1 MARTVWWSLSGLAL
15 LGSLGIALAQET
27 APVPQPRPA
36 AFPVK
41 PAGSLDVAGNPL
53 PINLPSALQ
62 LANARGLDIAVA
74 SERLRVAAAQ
84 LEHANTLWLPTIL
97 LGTDYGR
104 HDGKIQDTAGNVTDS
119 SKSNFLLGAGPS
131 AVFAVSDAIFA
142 PLSARQVVQA
152 RQAGV
157 QVATN
162 DTLLSVAEA
171 YFTVQQARG
180 ELAGA
185 GEAVRLAE
193 ELVRRTQQVYD
204 QGRAPQVEVARVRG
218 ELARR
223 RQAVHLARERWRVA
237 SADLIRILRLDASAL
252 VDPVEPPHLQVTLV
266 ALDRPVDELIPVGLT
281 NRPEL
286 AAQQALVRATLE
298 QLRQERIRPLV
309 PSILLRGASTNVT
322 GTLAGGYFGGGRN
335 DNLNQFGARGD
346 FDLQVLWELQNL
358 GFGNRARVNER
369 RAEHELA
376 LLESLRVQDRVAAE
390 VARAYAQGQEAA
402 ARVGDARTEVGDA
415 IASVNGNLSGV
426 KEVKR
431 VGNLDILVIRPQE
444 VVAAIEA
451 LAQAYNDYYGA
462 VADFNRAQFRLYH
475 AMGQPAQVILNGG
488 LLACQTGRTQR

>member
-1 MARTVWWSLSGLAL
+1 
-15 LGSLGIALAQET
+15 
-27 APVPQPRPA
+27 
-36 AFPVK
+36 
-41 PAGSLDVAGNPL
+41 L

-62 LANARGLDIAVA
+62 LADARGLDIAVA
-74 SERLRVAAAQ
+74 SERLRIAAAQ

-104 HDGKIQDTAGNVTDS
+104 HDGKIQDIAGNVTDA
-119 SKSNFLLGAGPS
+119 SKSNFLLGAGPF
-131 AVFAVSDAIFA
+131 AVFAISDAIFA

-157 QVATN
+157 QAAAN

-185 GEAVRLAE
+185 REAVRLAE
-193 ELVRRTQQVYD
+193 ELVGRTQQVYD
-204 QGRAPQVEVARVRG
+204 QGRAPQVEVARART
-218 ELARR
+218 ELYGR
-223 RQAVHLARERWRVA
+223 RQAVNLARERWRVA
-237 SADLIRILRLDASAL
+237 SADLVRLLRLDAAAV

-266 ALDRPVDELIPVGLT
+266 PLDRPVDDLIPVGLT

-286 AAQQALVRATLE
+286 AAQQAIVRATLE
-298 QLRQERIRPLV
+298 QLRQERLRPLV

-335 DNLNQFGARGD
+335 DNLNEFGARGD

-358 GFGNRARVNER
+358 GFGNRARINER
-369 RAEHELA
+369 RAENQLA
-376 LLESLRVQDRVAAE
+376 ILESLRLQDRVAAE
-390 VARAYAQGQEAA
+390 VTQAYAQGQEAA
-402 ARVGDARTEVGDA
+402 ARVGDAQSEVRDA
-415 IASVNGNLSGV
+415 ILSVNGNLSGV

-444 VVAAIEA
+444 VVASIKA
-451 LAQAYNDYYGA
+451 LADAYNHYYGA

-475 AMGQPAQVILNGG
+475 AMGQPAQLILNGC
-488 LLACQTGRTQR
+488 LLPPN